1 VRACW
6 LLIAVAGCNTQSPK
20 PVVMSNHAPTWQ
32 QHCAPLLEGSVHAD
46 ASGIDRLVAP
56 ADDDLRG
63 CWKLAVRIVDAG
75 RPVATP
81 PSCRALR
88 VSDLHLSADWLARC
102 RRFEA
107 GTPQVATHAPM
118 HRSVR
123 DRLLAGTLVV
133 DLVRA
138 GLIGGSERDSD
149 NDGVPDFRDRC
160 PEEPGD
166 ETSID
171 GCPRRGVALRHAVVL
186 GTPLQSP
193 AMPPYDLTPAA
204 QTVCAAVQDVVA
216 HWTAAPNPTIPL
228 TLAQRWT
235 ADRYEI
241 EWPAEST
248 IAPVEDALRACLSA
262 WTLDTTTTGDARAL
276 RWDNARFSV
285 ELRTAPERR
294 LAIERR

>member
-1 VRACW
+1 MRACW
-6 LLIAVAGCNTQSPK
+6 LPIAVAGCSAQTPQ
-20 PVVMSNHAPTWQ
+20 PVAVSNHAPGWQ

-46 ASGIDRLVAP
+46 AKGVDRLVVP
-56 ADDDLRG
+56 VDDDLRT

-75 RPVATP
+75 RPVAPP

-88 VSDLHLSADWLARC
+88 VSELHPSADWLARC

-107 GTPQVATHAPM
+107 GAPPSTQIATRPPM
-118 HRSVR
+118 RRPFGVE
-123 DRLLAGTLVV
+123 LFPAGLVV
-133 DLVRA
+133 DF
-138 GLIGGSERDSD
+138 GRDTD
-149 NDGVPDFRDRC
+149 RDGVPDSEDRC
-160 PEEPGD
+160 PDLAGD
-166 ETSID
+166 GTRDD
-171 GCPRRGVALRHAVVL
+171 GCPRRIALRRAVL
-186 GTPLQSP
+186 GGIPLQSP

-204 QTVCAAVQDVVA
+204 QTICGAVQDVVA

-241 EWPAEST
+241 EWPAESS

-276 RWDNARFSV
+276 RWQKARFSV
-285 ELRTAPERR
+285 ELRTSPERR